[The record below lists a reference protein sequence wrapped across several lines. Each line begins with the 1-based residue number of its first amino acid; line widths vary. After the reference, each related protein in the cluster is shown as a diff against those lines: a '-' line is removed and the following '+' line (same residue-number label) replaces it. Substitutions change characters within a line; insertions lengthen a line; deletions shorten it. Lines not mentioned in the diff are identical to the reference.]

1 MYEKR
6 TYKYTC
12 RACQTKLQKWGKTT
26 AGTQRYR
33 CPQCSGSQVRKRPDL
48 SRQLLLEHFV
58 AWLLGKQSQDELPT
72 SVTTRTWR
80 NQTAWCWDIVP
91 KPTPTGEV
99 HYALILDGIRVGSL
113 VCLIAR
119 TTEYVIAWHWAGW
132 ESSSTWSELLATIP
146 APGFAVC
153 DGQKGILLAI
163 ARCWPETKI
172 QRCTFHIWLNVRG
185 KLTLSPKTE
194 AGQDFLRL
202 TRALWQVHTEADAAA
217 WKQQFQAWENQYNDF
232 VKQRTYVREPKPN
245 QRRWWYTHGRLRSAY
260 RQLKKL
266 QEDQQL
272 FTYVYNSD
280 PRLPRTTNHMEGGI
294 NSQLRTKL
302 KLHRGLS
309 DEHQRRLVEWYLY
322 SRTEGQKPTR
332 NFL

>member
-1 MYEKR
+1 MKQRGFRYCS
-6 TYKYTC
+6 TC
-12 RACQTKLQKWGKTT
+12 STKLQKRGLTA
-26 AGTQRYR
+26 AGTQRWY
-33 CPQCSGSQVRKRPDL
+33 CPTCSKSATKPRSDL
-48 SRQLLLEHFV
+48 AQALTLERFV

-72 SVTTRTWR
+72 GVTTRTWR
-80 NQTAWCWDIVP
+80 NQTAWCWNIVP
-91 KPTPTGEV
+91 KPELTGEIP
-99 HYALILDGIRVGSL
+99 YAVILDGIHAGSL

-119 TTEYVIAWHWAGW
+119 TVDFVIAWHWAPY
-132 ESSSTWSELLATIP
+132 ESSNTWSELLQAIP

-163 ARCWPETKI
+163 ARCWPEARI
-172 QRCTFHIWLNVRG
+172 QRCLFHVWLNVRS
-185 KLTLSPKTE
+185 KLTLHPKTE
-194 AGQDFLRL
+194 AGQAFLQL
-202 TRALWQVHTEADAAA
+202 TRALWDVRTEVDVVS
-217 WKQQFQAWENQYNDF
+217 WQQRFQDWEQRYGNF
-232 VKQRTYVREPKPN
+232 VKQRTYVRDPRPN

-266 QEDQQL
+266 QEDKQL
-272 FTYVYNSD
+272 FTYVYHPD

-309 DEHQRRLVEWYLY
+309 EEHQRRLVEWYLY
-322 SRTEGQKPTR
+322 SRTEGQKPPR